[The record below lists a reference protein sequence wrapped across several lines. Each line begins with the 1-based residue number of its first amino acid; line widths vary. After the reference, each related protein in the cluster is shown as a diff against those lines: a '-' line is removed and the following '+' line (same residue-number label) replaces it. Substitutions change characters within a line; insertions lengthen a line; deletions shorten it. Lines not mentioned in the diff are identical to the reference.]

1 MKRSLDILV
10 AGALLILT
18 LPFWAVA
25 AVAIKTQ
32 DRGPVFFRQT
42 RVGRGQREF
51 GLLKFRTMVTDAE
64 TLGGYQTVDG
74 DPRITRVGRWLRRS
88 SIDELPQLWNVLRG
102 EMSLVGPRPDTP
114 AQAAMAAALLLA
126 LASVTPAQAA
136 GYTPDQWALRCS
148 VRPGLTGLAQ
158 VARKTGKADRSRLE
172 LDLEYIRRQSLWRD
186 ISILGQT
193 VLVVLRLVNH

>member
-18 LPFWAVA
+18 SPFWAVA

-114 AQAAMAAALLLA
+114 AQAA
-126 LASVTPAQAA
+126 

-193 VLVVLRLVNH
+193 VLVVLRLVNR